1 MIGLFNFKK
10 TRLVYREVKNYFF
23 ILSSIDKNSGSQEWN
38 NYKLRSDLIGR
49 IYTVISL
56 REEDMGEI
64 EEMRKFRVLERMK
77 PINNYLT
84 SLGLQEVLIPNIQ
97 EIDDSRSYLVTYNPY
112 FDQFS
117 WSWLALNLIFPI
129 GLILQFTLF

>member
-1 MIGLFNFKK
+1 
-10 TRLVYREVKNYFF
+10 VYREVKNYFF

>member
-10 TRLVYREVKNYFF
+10 TRLVYRELKNYFF
-23 ILSSIDKNSGSQEWN
+23 ILSSIDKNSGSEEWN
-38 NYKLRSDLIGR
+38 NYRLRSDLIGR

-84 SLGLQEVLIPNIQ
+84 TLGLQEVLIPNIQ

-129 GLILQFTLF
+129 GLILQFILF